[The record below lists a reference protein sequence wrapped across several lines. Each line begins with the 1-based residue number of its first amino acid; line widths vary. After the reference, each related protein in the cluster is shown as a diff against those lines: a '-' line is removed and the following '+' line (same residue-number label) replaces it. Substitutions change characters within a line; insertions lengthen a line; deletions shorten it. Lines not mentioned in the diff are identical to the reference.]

1 MWEKGLEMLEVVVHD
16 EDEAH
21 MLVIGG
27 RLPGSDVC
35 EHLGRQGEVQ
45 RSLSRHGQRRGL

>member
-1 MWEKGLEMLEVVVHD
+1 VHE

-27 RLPGSDVC
+27 RLPESDVC
-35 EHLGRQGEVQ
+35 EHFGRQGEVQ
-45 RSLSRHGQRRGL
+45 RSRSRDGQRRGL